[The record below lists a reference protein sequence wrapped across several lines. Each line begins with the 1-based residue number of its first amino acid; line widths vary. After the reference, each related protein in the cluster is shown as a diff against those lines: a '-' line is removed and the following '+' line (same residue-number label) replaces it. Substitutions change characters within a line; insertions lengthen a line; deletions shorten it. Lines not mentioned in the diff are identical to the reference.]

1 MHKIRTKL
9 QQQDKQVRTF
19 AEICE
24 VIPCLKLNLL
34 KQDLGVLADLQVRDQ
49 LDYKLYLQGYHKFC
63 NHHWRPEDIRRVSFS
78 RFKGNNT
85 GLLLWGERGCG
96 KSQILTYA
104 TAWAHEKKW
113 INFSITDP
121 EAFTKGKT
129 DLFRFKNGLYLQKDL
144 AVNLLK
150 DFKHSNE

>member
-1 MHKIRTKL
+1 MHKIRAKL

-104 TAWAHEKKW
+104 TAWAHENKW

-121 EAFTKGKT
+121 EAFTNGKT
-129 DLFRFKNGLYLQKDL
+129 DLFRFRNGLYLQKDL